1 MVNAQVTAEVNAEGL
16 SVLVADDDWPI
27 LRALNARLTHAGF
40 HVSTV
45 SDGLNAVV
53 SALDTQPDIAVLDI
67 NMPGL
72 DGFSVA
78 ERIVENNPDCQILF
92 LSANKSQEVR
102 KKAGSVGLF
111 VEKPFDSKD
120 LTEKILEA
128 AQSSNPNSGPASGG

>member
-1 MVNAQVTAEVNAEGL
+1 MLKVEANAEGL

-27 LRALNARLTHAGF
+27 LRALKARLTHAGF
-40 HVSTV
+40 RVSTV

-53 SALDTQPDIAVLDI
+53 SAMDARPDIAVLDI
-67 NMPGL
+67 NMPGM

-78 ERIVENNPDCQILF
+78 ERIVEHNPECQILF
-92 LSANKSQEVR
+92 LSANKSEEVR
-102 KKAGSVGLF
+102 MKAGLTGLF

-128 AQSSNPNSGPASGG
+128 AQSSNANSGLLGEA

>member
-1 MVNAQVTAEVNAEGL
+1 MAVKSENL

-40 HVSTV
+40 KVATV

-53 SALDTQPDIAVLDI
+53 SAKDKQPDIAVLDI

-72 DGFSVA
+72 DGFRGA
-78 ERIVENNPDCQILF
+78 ERIVEDNPSCKILF
-92 LSANKSQEVR
+92 LSANKSEDVR
-102 KKAGSVGLF
+102 RRASLVGHF
-111 VEKPFDSKD
+111 IEKPFDSAH

-128 AQSSNPNSGPASGG
+128 ARSAHPQAGCSGAT

>member
-1 MVNAQVTAEVNAEGL
+1 MVNSKVNTDGL

-40 HVSTV
+40 RVSTV

-53 SALDTQPDIAVLDI
+53 SAMDTQPDIAVLDI

-78 ERIVENNPDCQILF
+78 ERIVEDNPECQILF

-102 KKAGSVGLF
+102 HKASSVGLF

-128 AQSSNPNSGPASGG
+128 APVSYTHLTLPTICSV

>member
-1 MVNAQVTAEVNAEGL
+1 MVNEEVSAQGL

-40 HVSTV
+40 SVATV

-53 SALDTQPDIAVLDI
+53 SAMDTQPDIAVLDI

-72 DGFSVA
+72 DGFTVA
-78 ERIVENNPDCQILF
+78 ERIVEDNPACQILF

-102 KKAGSVGLF
+102 LKAGELGLF

-128 AQSSNPNSGPASGG
+128 ALSPNAQQEVSGEA